1 MTPER
6 IVAELNVPGRAGSLR
21 LIRALLREA
30 AQAHGAD
37 PEWVHDLVL
46 AVDEA
51 CQNVIRHGY
60 RGELVSGDIH
70 VQVAADSGG
79 LVIRVSDDAAGVG
92 PGGPTPLPLDPSRPG
107 GLGLHL
113 MRSLTNECQWETP
126 QSGRGNTLR
135 LRKSFKS
142 NGAAGTDSADRSG
155 EENPK

>member
-1 MTPER
+1 MTSER
-6 IVAELNVPGRAGSLR
+6 VVAELNVPGQAGSLR

-30 AQAHGAD
+30 AMAHGAD
-37 PEWVHDLVL
+37 PEWTHDLVL

-60 RGELVSGDIH
+60 HREVSPGDIH

-79 LVIRVSDDAAGVG
+79 LVIRVSDDAATVG
-92 PGGPTPLPLDPSRPG
+92 PEGPTPLPLDPSRPG

-113 MRSLTNECQWETP
+113 MRSLTDECRWETP
-126 QSGRGNTLR
+126 RAGRRNTLR
-135 LRKSFKS
+135 LRKAFRS
-142 NGAAGTDSADRSG
+142 AGTVATGSVNRSG